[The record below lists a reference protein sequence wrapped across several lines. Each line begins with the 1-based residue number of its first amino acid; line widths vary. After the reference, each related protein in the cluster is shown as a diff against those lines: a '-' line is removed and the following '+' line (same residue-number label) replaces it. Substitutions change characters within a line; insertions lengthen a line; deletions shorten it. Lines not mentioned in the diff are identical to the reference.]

1 MGDSKRRKETLGAN
15 YGKEERFLPW
25 LPVTKSQAEQF
36 NRITTT
42 GAWIGIGLLVAGWV
56 TIRFIGPA
64 FGWWQ
69 LAGFQ

>member
-1 MGDSKRRKETLGAN
+1 MGDSKRRKETLGEN

-25 LPVTKSQAEQF
+25 LPVTKAQAEQL
-36 NRITTT
+36 NRITIT
-42 GAWIGIGLLVAGWV
+42 GAWIGIGILVAGWV

-69 LAGFQ
+69 LTGLQ